1 MGCWK
6 HSTPLRKD
14 ALRALAELA
23 QWDGTAIPNP
33 LYYVHQTQELMPH
46 IANETQARKELARL
60 KSIAL
65 NLHTWKAEAQ
75 AQGNETWVKVYGQR
89 LSGIRA
95 DIKYI
100 ARYLATCPA

>member
-1 MGCWK
+1 MR
-6 HSTPLRKD
+6 P
-14 ALRALAELA
+14 
-23 QWDGTAIPNP
+23 
-33 LYYVHQTQELMPH
+33 Y

-60 KSIAL
+60 KTIAL

-75 AQGNETWVKVYGQR
+75 AQGNATWVSVYGER

-100 ARYLATCPA
+100 ARYLSA

>member
-1 MGCWK
+1 MR
-6 HSTPLRKD
+6 P
-14 ALRALAELA
+14 
-23 QWDGTAIPNP
+23 
-33 LYYVHQTQELMPH
+33 Y

-75 AQGNETWVKVYGQR
+75 ATDNETWVSVYSDR
-89 LSGIRA
+89 LAGIRS

-100 ARYLATCPA
+100 ARYLSTCPA

>member
-1 MGCWK
+1 MR
-6 HSTPLRKD
+6 P
-14 ALRALAELA
+14 
-23 QWDGTAIPNP
+23 
-33 LYYVHQTQELMPH
+33 Y
-46 IANETQARKELARL
+46 IANETQARNELARL

-75 AQGNETWVKVYGQR
+75 ATGNATWVSVYGER
-89 LSGIRA
+89 LAGVRA

>member
-1 MGCWK
+1 MR
-6 HSTPLRKD
+6 P
-14 ALRALAELA
+14 
-23 QWDGTAIPNP
+23 
-33 LYYVHQTQELMPH
+33 Y

-60 KSIAL
+60 KTIAL

-75 AQGNETWVKVYGQR
+75 ATGNETWVKEYGFR
-89 LSGIRA
+89 LKGIRA